1 METLESINVKLK
13 QGEPSVDIWKL
24 WMKDNKLWASKQG
37 KLMCSLGKWLQ
48 LSSKQRMRRLSYCDP
63 YDNTVYMFDTGG
75 FRKFKITLT

>member
-37 KLMCSLGKWLQ
+37 KLVCPLSNWLR
-48 LSSKQRMRRLSYCDP
+48 SSTKQRMCRFSYQDP
-63 YDNTVYMFDTGG
+63 SDNTMYIFD
-75 FRKFKITLT
+75 